1 MNVEQLGA
9 RGLLRLSTSILSKW
23 AGLSPQP
30 RCGNL
35 CSVPRPTEEATHS
48 SAQQAAPRKTDLP
61 PAELLRK
68 EMDLRLRD
76 LRLQEEKEFLESM
89 ALPEDA
95 AETPEHGRVPAGE
108 NALEQSPVEDARRGS
123 RGQAIVPEPLNAD
136 GNWQMPL
143 VPKSPRDA
151 SLILEAVK
159 RNEFLRCLGDG
170 QSQPLVESFTPEQH
184 QPGDTVVAEG
194 AEGQTLYIVA
204 EGELN
209 VTQKGRQLRLLL
221 PGDVFGELAV
231 LYNCQRTATV
241 TALTPVQL
249 WAIDRQTYRTII
261 TENAKRKRA
270 EVLAGLRRVK
280 PLQGLSDAALSQLL
294 DSAEERTFANSEVII
309 QEGDEGRTFFFILSG
324 QVEVT
329 RSVEGQEE
337 HIRVLKAG
345 DHFGELSLIRNIRRT
360 ASCRALEEVT
370 CVAVAKED
378 FQELSPMCTHE
389 PEVMA
394 QEASP
399 LSEPRRV
406 LFLEGAPT
414 PLQLQDLLPVFY
426 EDGEQRGKPVVLGTG
441 GFGTVELVRCVDE
454 GQDHF
459 FALKRLRKDHV
470 VQKRQQ
476 EHVLMEKKV
485 LRQSRSPF
493 IVRLFATFRD
503 SRHVYLLL
511 EFCQGGELWAKLR
524 EVRCFSEPVAIFC
537 SACVVEAL
545 DYLHAQGIVYRDLK
559 PENLMLDAQGYVK
572 LVDFGF
578 AKALRR
584 GEKTY
589 SFCGTPEYLAPEIL
603 RHEGH
608 DFAVDFWT
616 LGVLVFEM
624 LVGRPPFHSAEPQ
637 KIYSRIM
644 DGVFSFPVF
653 VSEAACS
660 LVAKLCRRRPG
671 QRLGNTS
678 SGFRGIRKHRWFSS
692 LSWKKLALRQVEAPT
707 TELLKQGPPYVNF
720 RRFSVSWLLPEEEF
734 SGWDEDF

>member
-1 MNVEQLGA
+1 
-9 RGLLRLSTSILSKW
+9 
-23 AGLSPQP
+23 
-30 RCGNL
+30 
-35 CSVPRPTEEATHS
+35 
-48 SAQQAAPRKTDLP
+48 
-61 PAELLRK
+61 
-68 EMDLRLRD
+68 MDLRLRD
-76 LRLQEEKEFLESM
+76 LRLQEEREFLESVV
-89 ALPEDA
+89 LPQ
-95 AETPEHGRVPAGE
+95 PVNMEHATGPMSE
-108 NALEQSPVEDARRGS
+108 NALDQSPVEEARRGS
-123 RGQAIVPEPLNAD
+123 RGKVIVPEPLITD
-136 GNWQMPL
+136 GDWQMPC

-170 QSQPLVESFTPEQH
+170 QSQTLVESFTPEQR
-184 QPGDTVVAEG
+184 QPGDIVVAEG
-194 AEGQTLYIVA
+194 DEGHAMYIVA
-204 EGELN
+204 EGELS
-209 VTQKGRQLRLLL
+209 VTQKGRHLRRLL

-241 TALTPVQL
+241 MALTVVQL
-249 WAIDRQTYRTII
+249 WAIDRQIYRSII

-270 EVLAGLRRVK
+270 LALAGLRGVK

-294 DSAEERTFANSEVII
+294 DSAEERTFTPNEVII
-309 QEGDEGRTFFFILSG
+309 QEGDEGRAFFFILTG
-324 QVEVT
+324 EVEVT
-329 RSVEGQEE
+329 RNVDGQEE

-360 ASCRALEEVT
+360 ASCRAQDEVT
-370 CVAVAKED
+370 CIAVAKED
-378 FQELSPMCTHE
+378 FQELSPMCVRE
-389 PEVMA
+389 PEVMV
-394 QEASP
+394 QEDLP
-399 LSEPRRV
+399 LSETRRSS
-406 LFLEGAPT
+406 FLEGPPT
-414 PLQLQDLLPVFY
+414 PVRLQDLLPVFY
-426 EDGEQRGKPVVLGTG
+426 EDGEQQGRPVILGTG
-441 GFGTVELVRCVDE
+441 GFGTVELVRSTVE
-454 GQDHF
+454 GQDYF

-476 EHVLMEKKV
+476 DHVLMEKKV
-485 LRQSRSPF
+485 LQQSRCPF
-493 IVRLFATFRD
+493 IVRLFSTFRD

-545 DYLHAQGIVYRDLK
+545 DYLHGQGIVYRDLK
-559 PENLMLDAQGYVK
+559 PENLMLDAKGYVK

-608 DFAVDFWT
+608 DYAVDFWT
-616 LGVLVFEM
+616 LGVLIFEM

-644 DGVFSFPVF
+644 DGVFSFPAF

-678 SGFRGIRKHRWFSS
+678 SGIRGIRKHRWFSS
-692 LSWKKLALRQVEAPT
+692 LSWKKLALRQIEAPT
-707 TELLKQGPPYVNF
+707 TVLLKQGFPYANF
-720 RRFSVSWLLPEEEF
+720 KRYSVSRQLPEEEF